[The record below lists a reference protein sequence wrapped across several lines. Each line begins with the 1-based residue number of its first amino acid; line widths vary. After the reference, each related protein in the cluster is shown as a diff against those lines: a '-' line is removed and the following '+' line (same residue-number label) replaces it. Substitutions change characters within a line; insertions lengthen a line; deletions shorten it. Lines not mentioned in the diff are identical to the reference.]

1 MMKLKNLYSNWYLQP
16 ILHVL
21 FWSIL
26 LFTPYLFRNTETW
39 RGMTDWQ
46 YKMLFFKILLAI
58 LFYFNTYFLYPKVY
72 KKHGFWI
79 YLLSVAATVAVL
91 YFTSQMVSEYIDKT
105 NFSGIKPDRPR
116 GYFGPRKG
124 GPKFHPST
132 FDIFW
137 FMLTERLLPYLFVVV
152 ISFSYCMVLDNSLR
166 EKEHKDKENENL
178 KTELSFLR
186 SQVSP
191 HFIFNILNN
200 MVALAR
206 KKSDQLE
213 PSLIQL
219 SNLMRYMLYEDDDE
233 KVTLD
238 KEIGYLKS
246 YIDLQLLRFGEDV
259 TITFNPPA
267 NTGAYKIEPML
278 LAPFVENAFKH
289 GVGMVDNPQIN
300 IMLEINSETDWLD
313 FKVMN
318 TIAPQQDSKDKDSGI
333 GLVNVRRRLELLY
346 HDNFSLDIMKTGSV
360 FIADLKLKLA

>member
-1 MMKLKNLYSNWYLQP
+1 MNLRNLYSNRYLQP
-16 ILHVL
+16 VLHVL

-26 LFTPYLFRNTETW
+26 IFTPYLFRNAETW
-39 RGMTDWQ
+39 RGMNDFQ
-46 YKMLFFKILLAI
+46 YKMLFFKILLAV

-72 KKHGFWI
+72 KRKGFWI
-79 YLLSVAATVAVL
+79 YLLTVAATIAVL
-91 YFTSQMVSEYIDKT
+91 YFISEVVSEYIEHS
-105 NFSGIKPDRPR
+105 NLSGIPNDRPR
-116 GYFGPRKG
+116 RFRN
-124 GPKFHPST
+124 PKFKPSA
-132 FDIFW
+132 FDMLW
-137 FMLTERLLPYLFVVV
+137 FRFTERLLPYLFVVV
-152 ISFSYCMVLDNSLR
+152 ISFSYRMVLDNADHEKLR
-166 EKEHKDKENENL
+166 KDKENENL

-200 MVALAR
+200 MVSLAR

-219 SNLMRYMLYEDDDE
+219 SNLIRYMLYENDEE

-246 YIDLQLLRFGEDV
+246 YIDLQLLRFGDDV
-259 TITFNPPA
+259 SITFNPPES
-267 NTGAYKIEPML
+267 TGGYRIEPML

-289 GVGMVDNPQIN
+289 GVGLVENPQIN
-300 IMLEINSETDWLD
+300 IMLNVNTTTGWLD

-346 HDNFSLDIMKTGSV
+346 RDKFSLDVMKAESV
-360 FIADLKLKLA
+360 FVVDLKIQLT